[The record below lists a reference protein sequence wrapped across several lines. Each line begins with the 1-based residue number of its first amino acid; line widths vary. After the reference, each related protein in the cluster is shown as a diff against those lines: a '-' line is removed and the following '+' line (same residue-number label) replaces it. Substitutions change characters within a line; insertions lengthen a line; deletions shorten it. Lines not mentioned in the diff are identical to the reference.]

1 MDPTNDAPD
10 STPSTPDSPSAQN
23 IRSGSALDADLARE
37 IEEALG
43 GMSLEEMV
51 ERTTAPHRSVP
62 VKGERSMRMGKVMRV
77 HNGDVFIEFDPKRH
91 GVCPIGQFETEP
103 QPGEAFD
110 FFEER
115 FDPFEQLWVVS
126 RRGATVKADWN
137 NLAEGMVVEARCIGM
152 NKGGLDM
159 EVAHHKAFMPASQ
172 VDVRHLPDISVF
184 LGEKFPCK
192 IIEIR
197 KEKGRMVLSRKAALL
212 EERGRLRSKLL
223 EELDVGQTRT
233 ATITSI
239 QQYGAFADLGGVDGL
254 IHIGDLTHERIKD
267 PGQVVKVGDV
277 VEVRVLKIDRTTKP
291 IKISL
296 GRKQTLSDPAVA
308 AMGEIQ
314 EGSEVSGTVT
324 RLTDFGAFVEL
335 SPGVEGL
342 IHVSEVA
349 HERIPTP
356 AKVLRVGE
364 VVQCKVLGVD
374 QGRKR
379 IALSRKAL
387 IDRPAPPQGQRDPRQ
402 GSPAVPLRE
411 DDPAMRKLRA
421 KFAVGKR
428 ELKGGLG

>member
-1 MDPTNDAPD
+1 MD
-10 STPSTPDSPSAQN
+10 STTPPSNQPTPPSEPSRA
-23 IRSGSALDADLARE
+23 SALDAELARE

-43 GMSLEEMV
+43 GMSIEDMMETRQV
-51 ERTTAPHRSVP
+51 APRP
-62 VKGERSMRMGKVMRV
+62 TQVKGERPMRAGKVTHV
-77 HNGDVFIEFDPKRH
+77 HDGEVFIEFDPKRH
-91 GVCPIGQFETEP
+91 GVCPVGQFEGEP
-103 QPGEAFD
+103 KAGEVFD

-126 RRGATVKADWN
+126 RRGATVKADWD
-137 NLAEGMVVEARCIGM
+137 NLAEGMIVEARCVGM

-172 VDVRHLPDISVF
+172 VDLRHLPDISVF

-192 IIEIR
+192 ILELR

-212 EERGRLRSKLL
+212 EERGRMRGKLL
-223 EELDVGQTRT
+223 EELEVGQTRT

-277 VEVRVLKIDRTTKP
+277 VEVRVLKIDREAKP

-296 GRKQTLSDPAVA
+296 GRKQTLSDPAIA
-308 AMGEIQ
+308 AMGELA
-314 EGSEVSGTVT
+314 EGTEVSGTVT

-364 VVQCKVLGVD
+364 VVQCRVLSVD
-374 QGRKR
+374 RDRKR
-379 IALSRKAL
+379 ISLSRKAL
-387 IDRPAPPQGQRDPRQ
+387 LDRPAPQPRDGGKP
-402 GSPAVPLRE
+402 SAPALPLRE
-411 DDPAMRKLRA
+411 DDPSMRKLRA
-421 KFAVGKR
+421 RFAGAKR